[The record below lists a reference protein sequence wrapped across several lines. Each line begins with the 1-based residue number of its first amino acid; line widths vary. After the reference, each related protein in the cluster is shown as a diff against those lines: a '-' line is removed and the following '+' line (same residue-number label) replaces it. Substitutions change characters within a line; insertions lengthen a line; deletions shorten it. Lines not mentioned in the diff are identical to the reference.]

1 MTLTVDAL
9 IVGAGVAG
17 SALAHA
23 LARAGWS
30 VLAADKASFP
40 RHKACGEF
48 LSPEAVRI
56 LRALS
61 LEAAVRDAEPAPIRT
76 ARLHAERG
84 GTLEIPLPEPALGVS
99 RHALDAALQQAAREA
114 GATVRTGCL
123 VAEIREQDGC
133 FQAEL
138 GADKEPVRARTVIG
152 AWGRTPQWPV
162 LNTAGAPE
170 KKASRGRVGVKAH
183 WAAAV
188 DAAARAAGTP
198 AVDLYFFRGGY
209 VGIADVGGGKLNVA
223 ALFAEPAHG
232 SGPGKADLARIVAR
246 AAEKVPVLRQRL
258 AGASLVPGTFAGAF
272 PVIPRRSVRAWYG
285 GLPLVGDAAAVI
297 HPLCGDG
304 IAMALRGAELCAP
317 LADLHLRRIISREEW
332 RRSYTAQLERS
343 LAPALRWGDRLA
355 RWMDK
360 PWAAASLLRT
370 GTHFPGAAAH
380 LFRLTRV
387 R

>member
-56 LRALS
+56 LRSLS
-61 LEAAVRDAEPAPIRT
+61 LEAAVRDAEPALIRT

-99 RHALDAALQQAAREA
+99 RRALDAALQQAAREA

-123 VAEIREQDGC
+123 VTEIREQGGY

-138 GADKEPVRARTVIG
+138 GADKEPVLARTVIS
-152 AWGRTPQWPV
+152 AWGRSPHRPV
-162 LNTAGAPE
+162 LSVAGGLDRE
-170 KKASRGRVGVKAH
+170 ASRGRIGVKAH
-183 WAAAV
+183 WAVAA
-188 DAAARAAGTP
+188 DAAANAAEAP

-209 VGIADVGGGKLNVA
+209 VGFADVGGGKLNVA
-223 ALFAEPAHG
+223 ALLPEPAHG
-232 SGPGKADLARIVAR
+232 NGPGKADLARIVAR
-246 AAEKVPVLRQRL
+246 AAERVPLLRQRL
-258 AGASLVPGTFAGAF
+258 AGASFVPGTFAGAF
-272 PVIPRRSVRAWYG
+272 PVIPRRRVRAWYG

-355 RWMDK
+355 RWMDM

-370 GTHFPGAAAH
+370 GAHMPGAAAH